1 MKDPRHE
8 LLYPELSDVV
18 RQLRGGADPDSA
30 WAIADAAFAAARED
44 DDIELFLAIDDRD
57 LDALSEIVQGWITG
71 TRDFV
76 KHDREL
82 LKRALKAFRKRLKVV
97 RLDSESS
104 VGGGPLS
111 GGQHSHIIG
120 VRAPEDYPQEV
131 WDRLVFQKR
140 LIDARDG
147 VYELPPE

>member
-18 RQLRGGADPDSA
+18 RQLRGGADPDAA
-30 WAIADAAFAAARED
+30 WAIASAAFAAARED

-57 LDALSEIVQGWITG
+57 LDSLSEIVQGWITG
-71 TRDFV
+71 TRDLTR
-76 KHDREL
+76 HDREL
-82 LKRALKAFRKRLKVV
+82 LKRALKAFRKRLRVV

-111 GGQHSHIIG
+111 GGQKSHIVG

-131 WDRLVFQKR
+131 WDRLVMQKR
-140 LIDARDG
+140 LVDARDG